1 MAAHEMTL
9 VTIICEALARDA
21 VTRLLREVGAQG
33 WTIFKVEGT
42 GAQGERTAEI
52 SEFGNIQ
59 VEVIVP
65 PAVSDRLMERLER
78 DFFPKYT
85 MIAYDANVRV
95 RRPSKF

>member
-1 MAAHEMTL
+1 MRL

-42 GAQGERTAEI
+42 GAKGERTAEM
-52 SEFGNIQ
+52 SEFANIQ

-65 PAVSDRLMERLER
+65 PAVGDLLMERLER
-78 DFFPKYT
+78 DFFPKFT
-85 MIAYDANVRV
+85 MVAYESDVRV
-95 RRPSKF
+95 RRASKF